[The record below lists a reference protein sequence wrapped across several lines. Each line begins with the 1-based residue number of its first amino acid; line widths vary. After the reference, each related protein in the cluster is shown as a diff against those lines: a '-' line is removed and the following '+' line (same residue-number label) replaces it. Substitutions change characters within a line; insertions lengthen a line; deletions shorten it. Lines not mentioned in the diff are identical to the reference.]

1 VDANICE
8 LQEDMRFGQDLIYSF
23 QLPFKLTLIL
33 FPSEY
38 SNKHKVLGVNKK
50 GFFEK
55 FDQ

>member
-23 QLPFKLTLIL
+23 QLPLKLTLIL

-55 FDQ
+55 LDQ